1 MHSAWGV
8 ISSSS
13 IHALSTHHCTSLN
26 SRLHGADY
34 QISPRKIGRIITYIF
49 RHIIS
54 LNSSSEFAPINAKS
68 MPTPI
73 IDIADMCCRT
83 EEKTKVILPTYAT
96 KVRTVRNFSTH
107 NIPVLFFTCVNRTSS
122 GQRRIPTRYRVKIK
136 KG

>member
-8 ISSSS
+8 ISRSS
-13 IHALSTHHCTSLN
+13 IHAVSTHHCTSLN

-83 EEKTKVILPTYAT
+83 EEKTRKVILQHMPLKFALYAIFPFTTY
-96 KVRTVRNFSTH
+96 RFCFLR
-107 NIPVLFFTCVNRTSS
+107 VLILPPGNAGFLRAIV
-122 GQRRIPTRYRVKIK
+122 
-136 KG
+136 